1 MASKSADIRP
11 GITLACT
18 ECKERNY
25 ITTKNRRNTPDRLE
39 LKTIR
44 RVTAVLRRDV
54 VTLLALGACQRD
66 ARTNV
71 GALACHLVHLLW
83 FVAIPTFRRPL

>member
-1 MASKSADIRP
+1 MN
-11 GITLACT
+11 GLLAAAGA
-18 ECKERNY
+18 E
-25 ITTKNRRNTPDRLE
+25 LLQ